1 MRRYALDIGRI
12 LLSLI
17 FLGSAATKLADPA
30 GTQAYMEAYGLPMT
44 GVLLVA
50 AVATELLGGLA
61 LLMGFKTKLAAFLLS
76 GFLLSATLIFHTS
89 LGEQQQLLH
98 FLKNVSILGGLLLV
112 MAEGSG
118 PISLDQRLVP
128 SAEGRTEGTAADPVA
143 G

>member
-89 LGEQQQLLH
+89 LGEQQLLH

-118 PISLDQRLVP
+118 PVSLDQRLVP

>member
-17 FLGSAATKLADPA
+17 FLGSVATKLADPA
-30 GTQAYMEAYGLPMT
+30 GTQAYMAAYGLPMT
-44 GVLLVA
+44 SVLLVA

-61 LLMGFKTKLAAFLLS
+61 LLVGLKTQLTAVVLA
-76 GFLLSATLIFHTS
+76 GFLVSATLIFHTS

-98 FLKNVSILGGLLLV
+98 FLKNLAILGGLLLV
-112 MAEGSG
+112 TSEGTG
-118 PISLDQRLVP
+118 PLSLDRQRTP
-128 SAEGRTEGTAADPVA
+128 SGDAESAAAGPVA

>member
-1 MRRYALDIGRI
+1 MRRYVFDLGRI

-17 FLGSAATKLADPA
+17 FLGSAATKIADPA
-30 GTQAYMEAYGLPMT
+30 GTQAYMAAYGLPMT
-44 GVLLVA
+44 SVLLVVA
-50 AVATELLGGLA
+50 IATELFGGLA
-61 LLMGFKTKLAAFLLS
+61 LLVGLKTRWAAFVLS

-98 FLKNVSILGGLLLV
+98 FLKNLSILGGLLLV

-118 PISLDQRLVP
+118 PLSLDRRQV
-128 SAEGRTEGTAADPVA
+128 SATESRAENVVA